1 MIRLFY
7 QVTVGIRLAKRTKLT
22 KGQQRRVKVN
32 QAKRLARP
40 NKPEPQWQ
48 DDQLGA
54 LEQGH
59 IVSRFGQHADVMDNL
74 GDIFRCNIRR
84 TVSSLVTGDRVVW
97 RRAPANEQGLQ
108 GVIEAAEERESVL
121 CRPDQYDGIKPIAAN
136 VEQIFIVSSPQPAF
150 SDQII
155 DRYLVACEDAGIEPI
170 IVMNKTDLIADHER
184 EFIQQRLA
192 VYAAMGY
199 PVFHASATTG
209 EGVAELRAAFQGRI
223 SVLVGQSGVGK
234 SSLVQ
239 AALPEVSLAI
249 GAISDNSGLGQHTT
263 TVARWYPLAEGGAL
277 IDSPGI
283 REFGLWHIDADRVT
297 YCFKDFREFLGG
309 CKFRDCKH
317 LHDPGCALQAA
328 VANGTLDAG
337 RLANYHR
344 IIQSLEQN

>member
-1 MIRLFY
+1 MQLST
-7 QVTVGIRLAKRTKLT
+7 QTTAELRLAKRAKLT
-22 KGQQRRVKVN
+22 KGQLRRVKVN
-32 QAKRLARP
+32 QEKRLAKRQIQQDT
-40 NKPEPQWQ
+40 EWL
-48 DDQLGA
+48 DDQLGN
-54 LEQGH
+54 LETGRV
-59 IVSRFGQHADVMDNL
+59 VSRFGQHADIIDAE

-84 TVSSLVTGDRVVW
+84 TVAGLVTGDFVAW
-97 RRAPANEQGLQ
+97 RRAPVNEKGL
-108 GVIEAAEERESVL
+108 GGIVEAVEERASVL

-170 IVMNKTDLIADHER
+170 IVMNKTDLIAADEA
-184 EFIQQRLA
+184 EFIAQRLS
-192 VYAAMGY
+192 VYEAMGY
-199 PVFHASATTG
+199 PVFHASATTN
-209 EGVAELRAAFQGRI
+209 EGIEALRNAFQGKV

-249 GAISDNSGLGQHTT
+249 GALSNNSGLGQHTT
-263 TVARWYPLAEGGAL
+263 TVARWYPLLNGGAL

-297 YCFKDFREFLGG
+297 YCFKDFRPFLGG

-317 LHDPGCALQAA
+317 LTDPGCALQAA
-328 VANGTLDAG
+328 VAEGKLDAG
-337 RLANYHR
+337 RLDNYHR
-344 IIQSLEQN
+344 IIQSLDQN